1 MNNPGYPDLF
11 INYADTNIY
20 FHRYLL
26 VMLISPH
33 TNITELLINKI
44 PHEKNLLEKSLSL
57 LKKEM
62 TNRFQ
67 G

>member
-1 MNNPGYPDLF
+1 MQVYHLRG
-11 INYADTNIY
+11 I
-20 FHRYLL
+20 LL
-26 VMLISPH
+26 G

-62 TNRFQ
+62 ANRFQ

>member
-1 MNNPGYPDLF
+1 MNNPGL
-11 INYADTNIY
+11 
-20 FHRYLL
+20 
-26 VMLISPH
+26 SPGG
-33 TNITELLINKI
+33 NKI

-62 TNRFQ
+62 ASRFQ